1 MAKDGQSIHAICGF
15 FECYSYPVVQ
25 KLKELIVRYSVVRII
40 IARIRLQRIV
50 ELNWHPFE
58 FWQYCAQRAV
68 TELLREKLIEHD
80 VAIQIFL
87 PAGFV
92 RRSSLS
98 STKRRKGLLTF
109 RKKTQKNGFG
119 FVENMSGS
127 ALILDDVL
135 TSGGTLLKEV
145 MDAQVHG
152 TQEPGSLFHALTL
165 FRTPSSQSPV
175 DEKALDE
182 LDSFFCQSTAA
193 QNPNGMPSRK

>member
-1 MAKDGQSIHAICGF
+1 M
-15 FECYSYPVVQ
+15 
-25 KLKELIVRYSVVRII
+25 
-40 IARIRLQRIV
+40 
-50 ELNWHPFE
+50 
-58 FWQYCAQRAV
+58 
-68 TELLREKLIEHD
+68 LREKLIEHD

-109 RKKTQKNGFG
+109 RKKTQKNGLD

-145 MDAQVHG
+145 MDAQAHG
-152 TQEPGSLFHALTL
+152 TKESSSLFHALTL
-165 FRTPSSQSPV
+165 FRTPSSQTPV
-175 DEKALDE
+175 GEKALDE